1 MALRE
6 YLAAF
11 ANLLYPM
18 HCFGCQKSLHDGESQ
33 YLCKGCWDGIG
44 YIAGPRCPRCGTGL
58 GVYAAA
64 PTKGCMEC
72 RSQNFR
78 FDSAFCVTYYEG
90 VVKEL
95 IHQFKYGRQEF
106 LAKPL
111 TDLLVQYAKEIN
123 LHSNKIDMVVAVP
136 LHGRK
141 KAERGFNQAELLGRN
156 LGRSLGIDIC
166 IGGLRRIRNTTS
178 QTRQPYYRRAENVR
192 GAFSVK
198 NPSKFRE
205 KNVLLVDDVLT
216 SGLTASECARVIKEA
231 GAGKVYVLTIAKSR
245 GIMADA

>member
-33 YLCKGCWDGIG
+33 YLCKGCWEGIG

-64 PTKGCMEC
+64 ATKGCMEC

-90 VVKEL
+90 VVKNLYINSNMGGRNSLRNPWPTFLSSMLKKSTCIRIRL
-95 IHQFKYGRQEF
+95 IWWLLYLYMGGRRRSGV
-106 LAKPL
+106 L
-111 TDLLVQYAKEIN
+111 TRRSFWDGTWV
-123 LHSNKIDMVVAVP
+123 
-136 LHGRK
+136 G
-141 KAERGFNQAELLGRN
+141 LLG
-156 LGRSLGIDIC
+156 
-166 IGGLRRIRNTTS
+166 
-178 QTRQPYYRRAENVR
+178 
-192 GAFSVK
+192 
-198 NPSKFRE
+198 
-205 KNVLLVDDVLT
+205 
-216 SGLTASECARVIKEA
+216 
-231 GAGKVYVLTIAKSR
+231 
-245 GIMADA
+245 